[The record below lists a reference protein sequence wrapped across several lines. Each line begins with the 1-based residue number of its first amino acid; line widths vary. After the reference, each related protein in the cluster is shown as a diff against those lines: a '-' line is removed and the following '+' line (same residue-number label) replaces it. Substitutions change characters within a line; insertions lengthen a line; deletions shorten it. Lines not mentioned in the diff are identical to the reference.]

1 MIEFTVPGQPRPK
14 VTKKDRQGRIYTTP
28 STKEYQ
34 ARVATYA
41 AQAMA
46 SGPWPIMEAGVAVA
60 CEMIFFLRRP
70 KGCPKDRVYPTVKP
84 DDDNY
89 GKACADGMSGVVFA
103 DDRQIVHRVIGLRYA
118 RGDRGEEPRT
128 LLRLWVAGTRGNES
142 SRKRVELGPMDA
154 GHIETPVHTRVRKKN
169 GVYA

>member
-1 MIEFTVPGQPRPK
+1 MIEFIVPGQPKPK
-14 VTKKDRQGRIYTTP
+14 VTKKDRQGRIYTTAA
-28 STKEYQ
+28 TKEYQ

-41 AQAMA
+41 AQAMVEGA
-46 SGPWPIMEAGVAVA
+46 WPIMAAGEPVA

-70 KGCPKDRVYPTVKP
+70 KGCPHDRIYPTVKP

-118 RGDRGEEPRT
+118 RADRGEEPRT
-128 LLRLWVAGTRGNES
+128 LLKLWTAGNRGSDSN
-142 SRKRVELGPMDA
+142 RKRATPGPMDT

-169 GVYA
+169 GRYA